1 VAKNYDNSDL
11 VITSRLD
18 LVIGH
23 DGDIMT
29 SIEDPLRSLYQ
40 QVKIRIMSD
49 QGDWDIYREIGA
61 SVSAFVGEPNNKIT
75 AESLK
80 KRVIAS
86 MTRNGLIDNADI
98 DVKYMPIDRDKLA
111 FRISV
116 RVAPTAKNVNSDTL
130 RINLIYSYS
139 ENNAYF
145 LS

>member
-1 VAKNYDNSDL
+1 MARVYDGSDL

-18 LVIGH
+18 LAIGH
-23 DGDIMT
+23 NGDIMT

-40 QVKIRIMSD
+40 QIKIRIMSD
-49 QGDWDIYREIGA
+49 QGDWDLYREIGA

-80 KRVIAS
+80 KRIVTS
-86 MTRNGLIDNADI
+86 MTRNGLVNNADI

-111 FRISV
+111 FRINIK
-116 RVAPTAKNVNSDTL
+116 VAPTARNVNSDTL
-130 RINLIYSYS
+130 RINMIYSYS

-145 LS
+145 LG